1 MVSIRLVVGVCRLGV
16 DRITL
21 GFFEGWIS
29 KYPMIHAKGFLVL
42 LLFSGLPDSSACLS
56 ASEERNMETT
66 NEAGFSTYTTHI
78 AETRGASGKQGKIF
92 IIRFLRN
99 FLLGLRKPFPVP
111 VPN

>member
-1 MVSIRLVVGVCRLGV
+1 
-16 DRITL
+16 
-21 GFFEGWIS
+21 
-29 KYPMIHAKGFLVL
+29 
-42 LLFSGLPDSSACLS
+42 
-56 ASEERNMETT
+56 METT